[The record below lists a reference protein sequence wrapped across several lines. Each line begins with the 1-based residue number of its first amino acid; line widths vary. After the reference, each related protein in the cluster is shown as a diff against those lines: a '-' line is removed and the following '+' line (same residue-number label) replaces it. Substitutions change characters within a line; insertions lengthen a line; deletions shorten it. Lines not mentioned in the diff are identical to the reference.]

1 MSMSKQVTLT
11 LAGAISLSAVIPGLA
26 GYATAQS
33 DSLERTRAE
42 LERLQ
47 ARIHRAE
54 LQIKPVSAV
63 PCIVVPLPLPEDAAR
78 ERARERLIRDLSAR
92 RSRDD
97 AGGRRR
103 LDRDLGVS

>member
-33 DSLERTRAE
+33 ESLERTRAE
-42 LERLQ
+42 LQRLQ

-54 LQIKPVSAV
+54 LQIKPVAAV
-63 PCIVVPLPLPEDAAR
+63 PCIVMPLPLTGDSAR
-78 ERARERLIRDLSAR
+78 ERALERLIRDLSAE
-92 RSRDD
+92 RSRGD
-97 AGGRRR
+97 AGGRRQ
-103 LDRDLGVS
+103 LDRS